1 MTGDGGNTLADLV
14 ALNIGQ
20 IGENIV
26 LGGVTVIKAVPGV
39 KLSGL
44 SHPSSS
50 SGSFDTEKLQ
60 FGRYASVV
68 AYTSHSEGVLPEG
81 LTDASLARQLCQHII
96 GMAPNAIEDE
106 NDKENSLLHQTF
118 LLDEDLKVGQIVKT
132 SGMEIVDFV
141 RSEVGRA
148 DSD

>member
-1 MTGDGGNTLADLV
+1 M
-14 ALNIGQ
+14 
-20 IGENIV
+20 
-26 LGGVTVIKAVPGV
+26 IKAIPGV

-60 FGRYASVV
+60 FGRCASVV

-106 NDKENSLLHQTF
+106 NDKENSLLYQTF

-148 DSD
+148 DAE